1 MYDESVSRGIT
12 NLDDFSSVSSTLDAQ
27 NSTKSEA
34 KLAKNEFGA
43 RKQGARD
50 CGKQGHP
57 MEVDAMYG
65 SHSSRGQGGARPKVE
80 LRYCRGCGKQGHLI
94 KQCRKKN
101 AQPQA
106 GSSRQ
111 VKKCSYCMRSGH
123 LEANCFDKKN
133 GKPRK
138 NQRVSQVN
146 DEVSELEGAE
156 WGELSDKEISDLMA
170 AGSRV
175 NQLGE
180 YFHRGLTQQGR
191 RSTRPRF

>member
-34 KLAKNEFGA
+34 KLAKSEFGA

-50 CGKQGHP
+50 CGK
-57 MEVDAMYG
+57 
-65 SHSSRGQGGARPKVE
+65 R
-80 LRYCRGCGKQGHLI
+80 GHLVLDVRD
-94 KQCRKKN
+94 CRKKKGN

-106 GSSRQ
+106 GSSGSSRQ